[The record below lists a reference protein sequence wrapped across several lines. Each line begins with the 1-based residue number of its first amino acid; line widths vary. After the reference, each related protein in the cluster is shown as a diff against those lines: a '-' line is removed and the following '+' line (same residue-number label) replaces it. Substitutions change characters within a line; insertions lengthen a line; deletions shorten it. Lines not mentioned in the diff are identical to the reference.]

1 MFRKKETNS
10 LKELGVKE
18 VRVVDNEYVEVIKND
33 GVGMT
38 VKIHPIRNFFKK
50 IRWWFY

>member
-1 MFRKKETNS
+1 MFRKKKTKS

-33 GVGMT
+33 GVGGA
-38 VKIHPIRNFFKK
+38 VHND
-50 IRWWFY
+50 

>member
-1 MFRKKETNS
+1 MFRKKETKS

-18 VRVVDNEYVEVIKND
+18 VRVLDNEYVEVIKND
-33 GVGMT
+33 GVGVT

-50 IRWWFY
+50 IWWWFY